1 MNRPGIELCM
11 FVILDKVQLL
21 SVFLTYNFF
30 ALLSEDLHLR
40 AKHLF
45 FFFLNNRARGK
56 VFK

>member
-45 FFFLNNRARGK
+45 FFF
-56 VFK
+56 FK

>member
-11 FVILDKVQLL
+11 FVILDKVRLL

-30 ALLSEDLHLR
+30 ALLSEDFHLR
-40 AKHLF
+40 AKHL